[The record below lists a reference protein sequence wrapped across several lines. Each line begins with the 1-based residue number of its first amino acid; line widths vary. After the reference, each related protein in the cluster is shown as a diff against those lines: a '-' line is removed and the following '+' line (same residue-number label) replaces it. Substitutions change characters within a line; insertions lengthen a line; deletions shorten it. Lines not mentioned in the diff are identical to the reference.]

1 MTDELL
7 KKAMDLQ
14 HSIVSKRN
22 LIYDINQQIEHIET
36 NNIETIMHNLM
47 LYIHVSEECLQKILS
62 SIKAA
67 LCDEIDQLKEEVV
80 QQESEFAAL

>member
-1 MTDELL
+1 MTDELF
-7 KKAMDLQ
+7 KKAMELQ

-22 LIYDINQQIEHIET
+22 LIDDINRHIEHIEM
-36 NNIETIMHNLM
+36 NNIETIMHNLVH
-47 LYIHVSEECLQKILS
+47 YIHVSEECLQKIRS